1 MIERQRIQ
9 FFFKSLIIY
18 EEFIMLIRYKKS
30 QEKIAMGLLS
40 FMPKDNDVK
49 SLQATIQEYETNED
63 WHLYFWRYDD
73 DIIGLIGLKIDN
85 DLRAIIQH
93 ISVNPSF
100 RNTGIGC
107 RMVDEIRKLY
117 GDDYDVGGDEE
128 TEEFLSICNDN
139 KKVQS
144 DE

>member
-1 MIERQRIQ
+1 
-9 FFFKSLIIY
+9 
-18 EEFIMLIRYKKS
+18 MLIRYKKS

-40 FMPKDNDVK
+40 FMPTDNDVK
-49 SLQATIQEYETNED
+49 SLQATIQQYETNED
-63 WHLYFWRYDD
+63 WHLYFWRQED
-73 DIIGLIGLKIDN
+73 DIIGLVGLKIEN

-107 RMVDEIRKLY
+107 TMVEEISKLY
-117 GDDYDVGGDEE
+117 SDDYDVGGDEA

-139 KKVQS
+139 KRVES